1 MVDGT
6 SGPHNGWGP
15 FLMSGP
21 CILCARLSDDSE
33 GRVFFYGAG
42 RKKEPGTGLG
52 PCAGQIR
59 ADRENWMELYLFG
72 A

>member
-1 MVDGT
+1 MDLTMGGVYFWCPAPAFSAPG
-6 SGPHNGWGP
+6 
-15 FLMSGP
+15 F
-21 CILCARLSDDSE
+21 SDDSE